1 MTDTQSPHPTLPSLR
16 RAVRRLAC
24 AHRLPA
30 ELRARLVLSAVDLAR
45 TEIAAGR
52 PVRLAAS
59 VEPSSEGS
67 PGHLVVTLH
76 TLGDLTAGYGEG
88 AADLPLPAQ
97 ITTGG
102 TATWRLPLPGPR
114 DEDAPGAADA
124 PAVSG
129 AAVPAQAHNG
139 DPGTTAAPGPRSA
152 EPAGRP
158 EADGAGAGAE
168 IEAVEQEL
176 RTALARIDALTAEHR
191 RLKHEL
197 AETNRGTLALYV
209 QLEERDEQLRKAH
222 GQTLRELEDALR
234 PPPIEV
240 EGLEMAV
247 HYAPAGTDAP
257 TGGDL
262 YDWLQLPDGTVHITV
277 VDALGHGVTSTRG
290 ALNVTHAVRTLAL
303 EGHPLESIVARTA
316 EILMPFDSELMST
329 VLLARID
336 PATGD
341 LYLANGSHPPALL
354 LPAEGE
360 PRYLEV
366 RGRGIGYPLAGSE
379 RLLHARMAPGDLLVL
394 YTDGLTES
402 RRDPQEGEARLV
414 EAARRHADRP
424 IERIPGAIAED
435 MHTIILH
442 PDDTLALAVRV
453 PRA

>member
-1 MTDTQSPHPTLPSLR
+1 MTTDNDTPHHTLPSLR
-16 RAVRRLAC
+16 RAVRGIARV
-24 AHRLPA
+24 HRLPV
-30 ELRARLVLSAVDLAR
+30 ETRARLVMSAADLAR
-45 TEIAAGR
+45 TELAAGR
-52 PVRLAAS
+52 PVRLETR
-59 VEPSSEGS
+59 VEPEPSG
-67 PGHLVVTLH
+67 GTRHLVVTLDALH
-76 TLGDLTAGYGEG
+76 ALDTGRDLP
-88 AADLPLPAQ
+88 DLPLPAEF
-97 ITTGG
+97 TRGG
-102 TATWRLPLPGPR
+102 TVTWRVPLPARPDG
-114 DEDAPGAADA
+114 ADA
-124 PAVSG
+124 
-129 AAVPAQAHNG
+129 VPPSPNG
-139 DPGTTAAPGPRSA
+139 SVPR
-152 EPAGRP
+152 PAGESP
-158 EADGAGAGAE
+158 SSELQ
-168 IEAVEQEL
+168 AVEQEL
-176 RTALARIDALTAEHR
+176 RAALARIDALTAEHR

-303 EGHPLESIVARTA
+303 EGHPLESIIARTA

-329 VLLARID
+329 VLLARVD

-341 LYLANGSHPPALL
+341 LHLANGSHPPALL

-379 RLLHARMAPGDLLVL
+379 RLLHTRMAPGDLLVL

-402 RRDPQEGEARLV
+402 RRDPREGEERLI
-414 EAARRHADRP
+414 EAARRHAHRP
-424 IERIPGAIAED
+424 IEEIPGAIAED

-453 PRA
+453 PRP